1 MIDGPIIRLSSFYAI
16 YFGVIAIM
24 VAWQA
29 PYFASLGF
37 SPSDIGLLLGMAGG
51 LKVVSP
57 LIWGWIG
64 DHLPQRI
71 LIIRLGAVLCALI
84 AIALP
89 HVQTFWALALVLC
102 TFSFFWDAILSQ
114 FDAVTFE
121 HLGDHGRVWYPRIRG
136 VGSAGFVVLA
146 IVSGYWFDGFP
157 IGHWPYWMLGL
168 AIALAVVSLSVPGR
182 HITAIDPPPAA
193 GFGRALLAPAVLT
206 FLACAF
212 LSKISTAP
220 LNVFFTL
227 YAMENGHSQLI
238 AGWLW
243 ALGVVVEV
251 IILVMMSQYLAK
263 FDPRQ
268 LMLLALAVAML
279 RWPMIAWGI
288 ESLWLMLIAAS
299 LHGITF
305 GVFHVGA
312 MEFLRQSFPRQQ
324 LGRGIAMY
332 STLGFGAANML
343 GSPISGILYEQG
355 GGQLAFSVATVV
367 ACAGFLLMFWQMNQS
382 QHRMD

>member
-1 MIDGPIIRLSSFYAI
+1 MINAPVYRLSSFYAI
-16 YFGVIAIM
+16 YFGVIAVMI
-24 VAWQA
+24 AWQA
-29 PYFASLGF
+29 PYFTSLGF
-37 SPSDIGLLLGMAGG
+37 SPTDIGLLLGMAGG

-64 DHLPQRI
+64 DQIPQRI
-71 LIIRLGAVLCALI
+71 LIIRLGAVLCAVI
-84 AIALP
+84 ALALP
-89 HVQTFWALALVLC
+89 HVHEFWALALVLC
-102 TFSFFWDAILSQ
+102 SFTFFWDAILSQ

-121 HLGDHGRVWYPRIRG
+121 HLGDDGRIWYPRIRG
-136 VGSAGFVVLA
+136 AGSAGFVVLA
-146 IVSGYWFDGFP
+146 IASGYWFDVFP
-157 IGHWPYWMLGL
+157 IQHWPYWMLGL
-168 AIALAVVSLSVPGR
+168 SIALGIVSLSVPGR
-182 HITAIDPPPAA
+182 VISASEDVPTE
-193 GFGRALLAPAVLT
+193 GFGRAILAPAVLT

-212 LSKISTAP
+212 LIKVSTAP

-227 YAMENGHSQLI
+227 YAMEGGHSQLV

-243 ALGVVVEV
+243 ALGVIVEV
-251 IILVMMSQYLAK
+251 IIMVLMSQYLAK

-288 ESLWLMLIAAS
+288 ESLPLMLFAAS

-312 MEFLRQSFPRQQ
+312 MEFLRQSFPRRQ

-343 GSPISGILYEQG
+343 GSPASGYLYEQG

-367 ACAGFLLMFWQMNQS
+367 ACLGFGLMFWQMNRQP
-382 QHRMD
+382 RG